1 MKTYAHV
8 VFLTPGDRGG
18 AEQQRTF
25 TNDLIS
31 AGIIQMTDEKI
42 EEYFQKDKKTPS
54 GGIKHIVLHNRKER
68 KAFINIMKWPEYEY
82 DGRVFYRISLTPG
95 KQYGDWLK
103 TIRKV
108 RKEAKKD
115 GKREKMRQMW

>member
-1 MKTYAHV
+1 M
-8 VFLTPGDRGG
+8 
-18 AEQQRTF
+18 
-25 TNDLIS
+25 
-31 AGIIQMTDEKI
+31 
-42 EEYFQKDKKTPS
+42 
-54 GGIKHIVLHNRKER
+54 HNRKER

-103 TIRKV
+103 TLRKV

-115 GKREKMRQMW
+115 GKREKV